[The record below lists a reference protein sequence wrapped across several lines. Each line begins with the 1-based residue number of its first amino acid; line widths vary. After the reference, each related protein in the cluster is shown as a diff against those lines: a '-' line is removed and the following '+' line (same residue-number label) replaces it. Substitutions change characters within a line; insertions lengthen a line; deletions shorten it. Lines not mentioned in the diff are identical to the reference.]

1 MDTRKN
7 TEMTCGTD
15 TGTQKTRFVT
25 LKEAAAQTGL
35 PDRYLRDL
43 YRFPGQNFAIKR
55 DPRKERSRIY
65 YDLEKFYAWLEKSN
79 KRAVRR

>member
-1 MDTRKN
+1 MNESPRY
-7 TEMTCGTD
+7 
-15 TGTQKTRFVT
+15 VP
-25 LKEAAAQTGL
+25 LLEAAEVTGF
-35 PDRYLRDL
+35 PARYLREL
-43 YRFPGQNFAIKR
+43 YLFPGQNFALKR